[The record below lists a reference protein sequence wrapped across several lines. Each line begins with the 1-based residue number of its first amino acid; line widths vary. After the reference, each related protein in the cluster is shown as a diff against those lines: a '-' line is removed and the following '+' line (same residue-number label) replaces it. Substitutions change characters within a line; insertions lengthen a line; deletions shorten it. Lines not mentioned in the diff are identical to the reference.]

1 MTAIH
6 EANMHRFNDILQGY
20 EKIKKSQNDY
30 FNAEERLTQAKLAM
44 ESFDKDLDD
53 TIKKFN
59 EADMKDFEVS
69 LRMMK
74 REEE

>member
-1 MTAIH
+1 
-6 EANMHRFNDILQGY
+6 
-20 EKIKKSQNDY
+20 
-30 FNAEERLTQAKLAM
+30 M
-44 ESFDKDLDD
+44 EMFDKDLDD
-53 TIKKFN
+53 TIKQFN

>member
-1 MTAIH
+1 
-6 EANMHRFNDILQGY
+6 
-20 EKIKKSQNDY
+20 
-30 FNAEERLTQAKLAM
+30 M